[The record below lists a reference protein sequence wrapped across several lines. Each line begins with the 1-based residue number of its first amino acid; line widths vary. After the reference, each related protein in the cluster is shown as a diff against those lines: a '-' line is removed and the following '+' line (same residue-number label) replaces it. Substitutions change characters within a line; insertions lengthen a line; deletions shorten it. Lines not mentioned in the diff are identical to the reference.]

1 MRALSEAEIRGS
13 FVNATPAELEQ
24 FELPIE
30 VLVAEWERLDA
41 LAWRDRSN
49 RRLGYLVT
57 LLDEEPV
64 GIVLRAAET
73 TMSRHRAAICN
84 LCHTQQPADQVTLFS
99 ARRAGPAGAKGD
111 SLGSYLCADLSCQ
124 ENVRLHAPLAPAEVR
139 DGWQAL
145 RRIEGLARRTRDF
158 VANVRG

>member
-145 RRIEGLARRTRDF
+145 RRIEGLARRTRAF

>member
-1 MRALSEAEIRGS
+1 MRALSEAEIRES

-145 RRIEGLARRTRDF
+145 RRIEGLARRTRAF

>member
-1 MRALSEAEIRGS
+1 MRPLTEAEIRAS
-13 FVNATPAELEQ
+13 FVNATAAELEH
-24 FELPIE
+24 FELPLE

-41 LAWRDRSN
+41 LAWRDRKV
-49 RRLGYLVT
+49 RQRGYLVT
-57 LLDEEPV
+57 ELDDGPAGV
-64 GIVLRAAET
+64 VLRAADS

-99 ARRAGPAGAKGD
+99 ARRAGAQGEAGD
-111 SLGSYLCADLSCQ
+111 SVGTYLCSDLSCQ

-145 RRIEGLARRTRDF
+145 RRIEGLARRTREF
-158 VANVRG
+158 VAGVRG

>member
-57 LLDEEPV
+57 LLDDEPV

>member
-1 MRALSEAEIRGS
+1 MRALSEAEIRES

-57 LLDEEPV
+57 FLDEEPV

-145 RRIEGLARRTRDF
+145 RRIEGLARRTRAF

>member
-13 FVNATPAELEQ
+13 FVNATSAELER

-41 LAWRDRSN
+41 LAWRDRRA

-57 LLDEEPV
+57 IIDDEPV
-64 GIVLRAAET
+64 GVVLRAAES
-73 TMSRHRAAICN
+73 TMSRHRAAICT

-99 ARRAGPAGAKGD
+99 ARRAGPAGENGD
-111 SLGSYLCADLSCQ
+111 SLGAYVCADLSCQ

-145 RRIEGLARRTRDF
+145 RRIEGLATRTRAF
-158 VANVRG
+158 VADVRG

>member
-1 MRALSEAEIRGS
+1 MRPLSEEEIRAS
-13 FVNATPAELEQ
+13 FVNGTPAELEH

-41 LAWRDRSN
+41 VAWRDRAN

-57 LLDEEPV
+57 LIDEEPV
-64 GIVLRAAET
+64 GIVLRAAES

-145 RRIEGLARRTRDF
+145 RRIEGLARRTREF